1 MTIMSNKAQKSKEKT
16 INKQSH
22 YKVQYNQKI
31 NDLIKFNSSFSIFL
45 EHLGV

>member
-22 YKVQYNQKI
+22 YKDNI
-31 NDLIKFNSSFSIFL
+31 IK
-45 EHLGV
+45 G